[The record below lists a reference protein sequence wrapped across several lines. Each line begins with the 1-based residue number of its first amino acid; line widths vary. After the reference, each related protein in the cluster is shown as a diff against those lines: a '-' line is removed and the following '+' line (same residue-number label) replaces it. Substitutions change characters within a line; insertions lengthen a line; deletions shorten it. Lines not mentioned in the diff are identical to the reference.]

1 MTDLREQILNRLLAI
16 AEDVDGIENAY
27 RNVSGPIGEDSRP
40 AISIFDGEEI
50 AEEGDISF
58 TRSRPPNSPNLIT
71 MTPGIHILLSAE
83 AENVGSNLNALR
95 VNFLK
100 AILNDETLATLAY
113 VNDGG
118 QIRYGGCTTYTEPG
132 RKMEGDMMIIISIIY
147 PLIPTSL

>member
-1 MTDLREQILNRLLAI
+1 MTDLREQILSRLLIISAG
-16 AEDVDGIENAY
+16 VDGIENAY
-27 RNVSGPIGEDSRP
+27 RNQDEIDEDARP

-83 AENVGSNLNALR
+83 AANVGSELNALR

-100 AILNDETLATLAY
+100 AVLNDATLATLAY
-113 VNDGG
+113 VGDGG
-118 QIRYGGCTTYTEPG
+118 QIRYGGCTTYAERG